1 MSETIKKASPEE
13 INSMNVTSEK
23 LKTDLSKFDSSW
35 YKTGSKVRWVLW
47 HITSSLFFI
56 NPLFTLTTPKVFLL
70 RLFGAKIGK
79 GTVIKTRVIIKFPW
93 NLEIGNYVW
102 LGENIWIEN
111 QAKVKMG
118 DNCCLSQGAMLLTG
132 NHNFKKTTFDL
143 MIGNITLENGVW
155 IGAHAVV
162 CPGVICKS
170 HAVLSVNS
178 VATETLEPYS
188 VYKGN
193 PAVKVR
199 DREIKE

>member
-1 MSETIKKASPEE
+1 MP
-13 INSMNVTSEK
+13 EK

-35 YKTGSKVRWVLW
+35 YKPGNKIKWVLW
-47 HITSSLFFI
+47 HITSSIFFI

-93 NLEIGNYVW
+93 FLEIGDYVW

-111 QAKVKMG
+111 QAKVKIG
-118 DNCCLSQGAMLLTG
+118 DNSCLSQGAMLLTG

-143 MIGNITLENGVW
+143 MIGEIVLEDGVW

-162 CPGVICKS
+162 CQGVTCKS
-170 HAVLSVNS
+170 HSVLSVNS
-178 VATETLEPYS
+178 VATHLMESYS
-188 VYKGN
+188 VYQGN

-199 DREIKE
+199 DREITE